1 MSELISE
8 AIPEGTSLK
17 ALRYHN
23 NVCEWLEKYEP
34 KVWQWFSDLEV
45 LEKSFDST
53 RNALLKETYRLTV
66 ESHPTVYELCQTAM
80 QKLGIEAP
88 VTVYQASDGAMNA
101 ALFYVPKE
109 VHIVLYGPLIE
120 KLSSDELLALL
131 GHELSHYLLW
141 SMDDSRYLVAQQILE
156 DSVAQTP
163 NSALYETARLF
174 ALNTEVFADRGGVI
188 AAENEKHTISVLVKV
203 MTGLNQVD
211 ADSFLNQAKELDAKG
226 EVSEARSHPELYMR
240 ALFLDKWQRGEHEID
255 DWLDSK
261 LKGPLSINSLD
272 VLDQI
277 QLNQMTSAFFRYFLN
292 ETSLASEQVINQV
305 QQFFSDWAA
314 HTYELDLSKLATDKV
329 DESAQDYFIAL
340 VFDIAYADRDQTDE
354 VLQRGA
360 EVMARLGWLERYRDN
375 LKTILKFPKR
385 KADKLVGDLTKVL
398 LDQESS
404 Q

>member
-1 MSELISE
+1 MSEPISE
-8 AIPEGTSLK
+8 AVPMGNSLK
-17 ALRYHN
+17 ALRYHR

-53 RNALLKETYRLTV
+53 RDALLKETYRLTV
-66 ESHPTVYELCQTAM
+66 ESHPTVYELCQIAM
-80 QKLGIEAP
+80 QRLGIEAG
-88 VTVYQASDGAMNA
+88 VTVYQANDGAMNA

-109 VHIVLYGPLIE
+109 VHIVLYGPLID
-120 KLSSDELLALL
+120 KLSNDELLALL

-141 SMDDSRYLVAQQILE
+141 SMEGSRYLVAQQILE

-188 AAENEKHTISVLVKV
+188 AAENEKYTISVLVKV
-203 MTGLNQVD
+203 MTGLSQVD
-211 ADSFLNQAKELDAKG
+211 ADSFISQAKELDAKG

-255 DWLDSK
+255 DWLDTK
-261 LKGPLSINSLD
+261 LKGPLSISCLD

-277 QLNQMTSAFFRYFLN
+277 QLSQMTSGFFRYFLN
-292 ETSLASEQVINQV
+292 QTSFASERVINQI
-305 QQFFSDWAA
+305 QLFFADWESRTNEIDLAQ
-314 HTYELDLSKLATDKV
+314 LDALKV
-329 DESAQDYFIAL
+329 DESTQDYFIAL
-340 VFDIAYADRDQTDE
+340 VFDIAHADSEQTDE
-354 VLQRGA
+354 VLQRDL
-360 EVMARLGWLERYRDN
+360 EVMSKLGWLERYREN

-385 KADKLVGDLTKVL
+385 KADKLVGDLPKVPAE
-398 LDQESS
+398 QGAN
-404 Q
+404 